1 MINKTPVT
9 PRMSPKTPLGHS
21 AEETLNLILDSLN
34 VWTLQLTAGHLLDW
48 MANIDRSS
56 FASSGH
62 DVRPLSHSCI
72 VRAPRLGSTTQLLAD
87 IADRSAMDSSCRVGA
102 ACF

>member
-1 MINKTPVT
+1 MMHKTPVT

-56 FASSGH
+56 FASPGH
-62 DVRPLSHSCI
+62 DVRPHTHH
-72 VRAPRLGSTTQLLAD
+72 RTRTTAGKGMAD
-87 IADRSAMDSSCRVGA
+87 IPGGNRECGMCGSFREGVG
-102 ACF
+102 CF